1 MGEGPILEPI
11 LKTIQWWWRQP
22 DHFDW
27 LVAYLRV
34 RRMAGMTRAVLCAV
48 TCCLAAVPVAMLF
61 ATGPP
66 VGRRDVVL
74 SVLSGVLGGGAALL
88 WALRIPTKNQS
99 VAYSISACA
108 SVALAVLAQNDPMA
122 ALLGCTAFATISG
135 YIALFHTAALMVANL
150 GIVVSLSAAAAVE
163 MAHTHGV
170 VRAVSTFAIVVVVNV
185 AVPWGVQI
193 IVHTLGVD
201 LLKADRDPLTGLYN
215 RKAFNRRTAE
225 LVTADRGDAHLIIAM
240 IDLDKFKRLNDTHG
254 HTEGDL
260 ALAAV
265 GRALREHAPH
275 GSIIGRAGGEEFLV
289 AVDVADPQPASFGRT
304 LCEAVA
310 ALAFPITASVG
321 TASTPLSRLLAGDP
335 QALITKLVA
344 SADAAM
350 YEAKRNGGN
359 QTRHHR
365 GASWGRV
372 WSPVTRRWEALAD
385 DSSGS
390 PRPEIAPPPANRW
403 RRRDWSAS
411 WGQPWPEEAFESPP
425 VHHTGDLKQIDHR
438 DGQEE

>member
-1 MGEGPILEPI
+1 MGAGPIFQPI
-11 LKTIQWWWRQP
+11 LKTLQWWWRQP

-27 LVAYLRV
+27 LVAYLGV
-34 RRMAGMTRAVLCAV
+34 RRMAGMTRAVLVTV

-61 ATGPP
+61 GTGPP

-74 SVLSGVLGGGAALL
+74 SVVSGVVGIAAALL
-88 WALRIPTKNQS
+88 WALRIPTRKQS
-99 VAYSISACA
+99 VAYSMSASA
-108 SVALAVLAQNDPMA
+108 SIALAVLAQNDPMA
-122 ALLGCTAFATISG
+122 AMLGCTAFATISG
-135 YIALFHTAALMVANL
+135 YIALFHTAGLMVANL

-215 RKAFNRRTAE
+215 RRAFYRRTAD
-225 LVTADRGDAHLIIAM
+225 LVTADRGDAHLVIAM

-289 AVDVADPQPASFGRT
+289 AVDVTDPRPEAFGRT

-310 ALAFPITASVG
+310 ALPFPITASVG
-321 TASTPLSRLLAGDP
+321 SASAPFGQLLAGDP
-335 QALITKLVA
+335 QARITNLVA

-365 GASWGRV
+365 AASWVRA

-385 DSSGS
+385 GPSEP
-390 PRPEIAPPPANRW
+390 PRPEIAPPPADQW

-411 WGQPWPEEAFESPP
+411 WGTPWGTPWSGESLESPP
-425 VHHTGDLKQIDHR
+425 VHHTGDLQ
-438 DGQEE
+438 